1 MKTVFIIFFIIIGQV
16 LYGQNV
22 GIGTNTPT
30 EKLEVKNPDN
40 STVKISSTSFSDT
53 SQLIL
58 SNRSGTTGTDFFF
71 QNKEEEALF
80 IGSSSD
86 LVNNTSSNSLV
97 ITPQGNTGLG
107 ITPSTRLDVNGG
119 VKVRGLNIFE
129 MGANIAGKEVN
140 AGKIAYN
147 GFGKNALTFVGAGT
161 NINNRAVYF
170 FAEGGTGFGGPVD
183 IEGQIKLF
191 GNSGTN
197 GQVLTST
204 GSSSAPVWKDAAYS
218 NNIRFSYN
226 LSKSSSS
233 YNDSLNFEAAY
244 NYNLNPSQV
253 YIQPGNTHRLVI
265 AKAGLYHFNGSLSMT
280 HHLSGPDEQGLP
292 NASISYYINNKQ
304 FVVESD
310 FAHSLAILPDNNFVR
325 TFPFSFDVYL
335 SAGQTIKFYASIF
348 GYGGGSHTKS
358 GYVHGYLISE

>member
-119 VKVRGLNIFE
+119 VKVRML
-129 MGANIAGKEVN
+129 MAG
-140 AGKIAYN
+140 
-147 GFGKNALTFVGAGT
+147 
-161 NINNRAVYF
+161 
-170 FAEGGTGFGGPVD
+170 
-183 IEGQIKLF
+183 
-191 GNSGTN
+191 
-197 GQVLTST
+197 
-204 GSSSAPVWKDAAYS
+204 
-218 NNIRFSYN
+218 
-226 LSKSSSS
+226 
-233 YNDSLNFEAAY
+233 
-244 NYNLNPSQV
+244 
-253 YIQPGNTHRLVI
+253 
-265 AKAGLYHFNGSLSMT
+265 
-280 HHLSGPDEQGLP
+280 
-292 NASISYYINNKQ
+292 
-304 FVVESD
+304 
-310 FAHSLAILPDNNFVR
+310 
-325 TFPFSFDVYL
+325 
-335 SAGQTIKFYASIF
+335 
-348 GYGGGSHTKS
+348 
-358 GYVHGYLISE
+358 